1 MREPLPR
8 LCTSPRETQI
18 KMNNKLAI
26 FHTLMKEHGN
36 PPRDAA
42 TRPATLGVQAASEE
56 DVVLDIENDNPK
68 PEGFDSDD
76 LESFYTLISKVKL
89 NCYKLRQKTKE
100 QRSSAENLGEMV
112 ATADKLKQANEEY
125 VRINEEAASIIRET
139 KEYFDRIKE
148 MCHPETGLK
157 ALRGIDTSDDNL
169 DEYAQLK
176 FDKPEYRMVVSAK
189 MAAGKNWADAVQ
201 QYTECE
207 RDIAKDFR
215 EMHRRQ
221 YALLNDGKEPDE
233 AYLDEH
239 EGEHVD
245 VFGQAMSAEMEAQQ
259 ISSKRM
265 ATQSYFEARS
275 KEEAVNEILEM
286 QIENH
291 ELWASLGIAI
301 QHHGQLLDNIY
312 ANVEKAQAY
321 VKEGNENL
329 LVVQARKESS
339 NKCRCF
345 VLLGLTVIA
354 AAIIVPTVMAS

>member
-1 MREPLPR
+1 
-8 LCTSPRETQI
+8 
-18 KMNNKLAI
+18 MNNKLKV
-26 FHTLMKEHGN
+26 FHQLMIKHKN
-36 PPRDAA
+36 PPRDE
-42 TRPATLGVQAASEE
+42 PARGVGVGGSEMNVGE
-56 DVVLDIENDNPK
+56 SEDDVVLDVETGKSK

-89 NCYKLRQKTKE
+89 NCYKLRQKTRE
-100 QRSSAENLGEMV
+100 QRGSAENLGEMV

-125 VRINEEAASIIRET
+125 VRINEEAAAIIRET
-139 KEYFDRIKE
+139 KEYFDTIKDK
-148 MCHPETGLK
+148 CHPETGLV
-157 ALRGIDTSDDNL
+157 ALRGIDTSDENL
-169 DEYAQLK
+169 DQYDKLK

-189 MAAGKNWADAVQ
+189 IAAGKNWADAVQ
-201 QYTECE
+201 EYTECE
-207 RDIAKDFR
+207 RDIARDFR

-221 YALLNDGKEPDE
+221 YALLNDGREPSE
-233 AYLDEH
+233 AFLDEH

-245 VFGQAMSAEMEAQQ
+245 VFGQAMSAEVEQQNLAAKRKAQE
-259 ISSKRM
+259 
-265 ATQSYFEARS
+265 TYFEARS
-275 KEEAVNEILEM
+275 KEEQVNDILAM
-286 QIENH
+286 QMENH

-329 LVVQARKESS
+329 LTVQAKKESS

-345 VLLGLTVIA
+345 ILLGLSVIA